1 MLLETREQFLAFL
14 AVMSYNKQYLTDYD
28 PALFT
33 VSSLFTNQNTEVA
46 YEIFGK
52 PTTEPIELRLR
63 IYCNYGTINI
73 VEQYRFVETFEDTDN
88 VRVMVLSAYALL
100 NDEYLNYTNNVV
112 RQSDDLIIN
121 DPSLLPIFL
130 EENGMIGLR
139 LENGNYLTDENWLGP
154 ALS

>member
-1 MLLETREQFLAFL
+1 
-14 AVMSYNKQYLTDYD
+14 
-28 PALFT
+28 
-33 VSSLFTNQNTEVA
+33 
-46 YEIFGK
+46 
-52 PTTEPIELRLR
+52 LR